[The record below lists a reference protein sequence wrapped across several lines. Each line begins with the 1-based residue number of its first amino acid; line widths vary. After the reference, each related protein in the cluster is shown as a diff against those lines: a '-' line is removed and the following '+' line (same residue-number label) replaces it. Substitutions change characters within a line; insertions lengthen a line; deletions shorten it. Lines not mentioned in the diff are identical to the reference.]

1 MEDAN
6 DAMAM
11 IFEGGQY
18 WLLGWCLV
26 FIFSVAIMNYAGIYF
41 LFIKIRLI
49 RSTETFALL
58 NDDNQHLGF
67 AVIKSLSATTAAVLR
82 QVLYTAYSL

>member
-6 DAMAM
+6 DAIAM

-18 WLLGWCLV
+18 WLLGWCLA
-26 FIFSVAIMNYAGIYF
+26 FIFSVAFMNYAGKKKQRCFFLIENYF
-41 LFIKIRLI
+41 
-49 RSTETFALL
+49 
-58 NDDNQHLGF
+58 LGF

-82 QVLYTAYSL
+82 QVLYL